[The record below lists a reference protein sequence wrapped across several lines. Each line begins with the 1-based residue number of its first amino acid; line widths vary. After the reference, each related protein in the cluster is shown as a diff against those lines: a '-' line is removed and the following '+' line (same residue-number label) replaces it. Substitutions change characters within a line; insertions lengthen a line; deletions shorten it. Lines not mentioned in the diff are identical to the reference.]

1 MSEELKYPIGKFT
14 PIPFNEQALEQCK
27 LDIEQ
32 LPENLENALLNL
44 DEAQIQTPY
53 REGGWTVNQLVH
65 HVADS
70 HMNAFIRMK
79 LALTED
85 NPTLKAYDEN
95 AWSVL
100 DDVQKVPVNISVTLL
115 HALHHRWSSLLK
127 GLTPDQLTK
136 TIHHPVSGRDM
147 SVWFLISLYAWHSK
161 HHVAHITALRN
172 RNNW

>member
-1 MSEELKYPIGKFT
+1 MTEELKYPIGKFT
-14 PIPFNEQALEQCK
+14 PIPFNELALEQCK

-70 HMNAFIRMK
+70 HMNAFIRLK

-95 AWSVL
+95 AWSLL
-100 DDVQKVPVNISVTLL
+100 DDVQKVPVNVSVTLL
-115 HALHHRWSSLLK
+115 HALHQRWSTLLK
-127 GLTPDQLTK
+127 GLTADQLTQS
-136 TIHHPVSGRDM
+136 IHHPVSGRDM

>member
-1 MSEELKYPIGKFT
+1 
-14 PIPFNEQALEQCK
+14 
-27 LDIEQ
+27 
-32 LPENLENALLNL
+32 
-44 DEAQIQTPY
+44 
-53 REGGWTVNQLVH
+53 
-65 HVADS
+65 
-70 HMNAFIRMK
+70 MNAFIRLK

-95 AWSVL
+95 AWSLL
-100 DDVQKVPVNISVTLL
+100 DDVQKVPVNVSVTLL
-115 HALHHRWSSLLK
+115 HALHKRWSTLLN

-136 TIHHPVSGRDM
+136 SIHHPVSGRDM

>member
-1 MSEELKYPIGKFT
+1 
-14 PIPFNEQALEQCK
+14 
-27 LDIEQ
+27 
-32 LPENLENALLNL
+32 
-44 DEAQIQTPY
+44 
-53 REGGWTVNQLVH
+53 VH

-70 HMNAFIRMK
+70 HMNAFIRVK
-79 LALTED
+79 LALTEE

-95 AWSVL
+95 AWSLL
-100 DDVQKVPVNISVTLL
+100 DDVQKVPVNVSVTLL
-115 HALHHRWSSLLK
+115 HALHHRWSTLLK
-127 GLTPDQLTK
+127 GLTPEQLTK

>member
-1 MSEELKYPIGKFT
+1 
-14 PIPFNEQALEQCK
+14 
-27 LDIEQ
+27 
-32 LPENLENALLNL
+32 
-44 DEAQIQTPY
+44 
-53 REGGWTVNQLVH
+53 
-65 HVADS
+65 
-70 HMNAFIRMK
+70 MNAFIRVK

-95 AWSVL
+95 AWSLL
-100 DDVQKVPVNISVTLL
+100 DDVQKVPVNVSVTLL
-115 HALHHRWSSLLK
+115 HALHHRWSTLLK

-136 TIHHPVSGRDM
+136 SIHHPVSGRDM